1 MARRFRPTDDTQV
14 CEAVAWAAAEGVPL
28 AIRGAGSKR
37 GLGRPG
43 NPGAVLVLDGLAGIV
58 DYEPAE
64 LALTARA
71 GAPVAELAAALA
83 AENQHL
89 AFEPPDLGP
98 LFGSPPGA
106 GTVGGAL
113 ACNLSGPRRFK
124 TGAARDHFLGARAV
138 NGRGERFKTGGKVV
152 KNVSGYDLC
161 KLLAGSYG
169 TLAVLTEVTLK
180 TLPAPEKVRT
190 VLTYGLGEAEGL
202 AALRAAARSPLEPSG
217 LAHLPAGA
225 AARSKVERVSG
236 PACAVTAA
244 RLEGPEASV
253 LARCAR
259 LRSMFGAHGEIEEL
273 HRRNAL
279 VLWREIGE
287 CALLADPP
295 ERALWRLSV
304 PPARAAEVAAAATPP
319 GGARYFDQA
328 GGLIWVAAAAD
339 GDAGAAAIRRA
350 VAGRGHATLL
360 RAPAA
365 VRARVPVF
373 EPQPAPLAALSAR
386 VKKQFDPRGVLNP
399 GRMAA
404 EA

>member
-28 AIRGAGSKR
+28 EVRGAGTKR

-43 NPGAVLVLDGLAGIV
+43 NPGAVLALDGLAGIV

-71 GAPVAELAAALA
+71 GAPMVELAAALA

-98 LFGSPPGA
+98 LFGGPPGA

-124 TGAARDHFLGARAV
+124 AGAARDHFLGARAV

-161 KLLAGSYG
+161 KLLAGSWG
-169 TLAVLTEVTLK
+169 TLSVLTEVTLK

-190 VLTYGLGEAEGL
+190 VLAYGLGEAEGL
-202 AALRAAARSPLEPSG
+202 AVLRAVARSPLEPSG
-217 LAHLPAGA
+217 LAYLPAAA

-236 PACAVTAA
+236 PACAVAAA

-259 LRSMFGAHGEIEEL
+259 LRDMLGAHGEVEEL

-279 VLWREIGE
+279 VLWREIGA

-295 ERALWRLSV
+295 ERALWRVSV
-304 PPARAAEVAAAATPP
+304 PPAGAAEIAAAAAP
-319 GGARYFDQA
+319 GGVRYFDQA
-328 GGLIWVAAAAD
+328 GGLIWIAAAAD
-339 GDAGAAAIRRA
+339 GDADAAAIRGA

-365 VRARVPVF
+365 LRARVPVF

-399 GRMAA
+399 GRMVA

>member
-28 AIRGAGSKR
+28 EVRGAGTRR

-43 NPGAVLVLDGLAGIV
+43 NPGAVLALDGLAGIV

-71 GAPVAELAAALA
+71 GAPMAELAAALA

-98 LFGSPPGA
+98 LFGAPPGA

-124 TGAARDHFLGARAV
+124 AGAARDHFLGARAV
-138 NGRGERFKTGGKVV
+138 NGRGERFKTGGRVV

-169 TLAVLTEVTLK
+169 TLAALTEVTLK

-190 VLTYGLGEAEGL
+190 VLVCGLGEAEGL
-202 AALRAAARSPLEPSG
+202 AALRGVARSPLEPSG
-217 LAHLPAGA
+217 LAYLPAAA

-236 PACAVTAA
+236 PGRAVAAA

-259 LRSMFGAHGEIEEL
+259 LRGMLGAHGEIEEL
-273 HRRNAL
+273 HRRNSL
-279 VLWREIGE
+279 VLWREIGA

-295 ERALWRLSV
+295 ERALWRVSV
-304 PPARAAEVAAAATPP
+304 PPARAAEVAAAAAPA
-319 GGARYFDQA
+319 GARYFDQA
-328 GGLIWVAAAAD
+328 GGLIWIAAAAD
-339 GDAGAAAIRRA
+339 GDAGAAAIRGA

-399 GRMAA
+399 GRMVA